1 MLDLAVLLV
10 GAGDLTAQLVDLL
23 DLLQDVQID
32 VPLVILAR
40 QGLKELHLIT
50 LGWLLQQLVLVDR
63 VLVLLASQVGEQAGF
78 VVHNLVQDW
87 SQIVGR
93 LLLSLLLNVVHRYLY
108 TQSHRS
114 VLVSSLSQVRPCGR
128 VDVKEC
134 LRCGL
139 ESSGSQS
146 LLDLASTRL
155 IINVCP

>member
-87 SQIVGR
+87 SQIVG
-93 LLLSLLLNVVHRYLY
+93 
-108 TQSHRS
+108 
-114 VLVSSLSQVRPCGR
+114 
-128 VDVKEC
+128 
-134 LRCGL
+134 
-139 ESSGSQS
+139 
-146 LLDLASTRL
+146 
-155 IINVCP
+155 